1 VKKFASKWFTVI
13 FPLLI
18 GISIIYYQ
26 YSTLS
31 AQELSN
37 IKISF
42 QKANYNYIYLS
53 LVLSFLGYWLRAY
66 RWKFSLNHLGYQS
79 KFSNN
84 FATVSVSYLVNLTIP
99 RSGEIS
105 RAALLKKYENIP
117 FDKGFGTIIAE
128 RIVDLMI
135 FLIFVLI
142 GFISQFDTLFEFIKN
157 KNISYS
163 SILIFIISG
172 FLLFVTFV
180 LIWIYAEWEIVL
192 KLKKKLSGLTEG
204 VFSVYKMEKR
214 WKYILYS
221 FLIWI
226 CYLIMFYITIF
237 ALPETS
243 NIGFNVV
250 IMGFIFGSV
259 AVGFTNG
266 GLGAFPLSIA
276 LIFSLYGISNQVGTA
291 FGWLV
296 WTSQTIFTIAMGLGA
311 YIILPIQNKNYNPKK
326 IDSI

>member
-1 VKKFASKWFTVI
+1 M
-13 FPLLI
+13 
-18 GISIIYYQ
+18 
-26 YSTLS
+26 ST
-31 AQELSN
+31 QELNN
-37 IKISF
+37 IKLSF
-42 QKANYNYIYLS
+42 KKANYNYIYLS
-53 LVLSFLGYWLRAY
+53 LVLSFSGYWLRAY

-84 FATVSVSYLVNLTIP
+84 LATVSVSYLVNLTIP

-163 SILIFIISG
+163 SILIFLISG
-172 FLLFVTFV
+172 FLLFIAFV
-180 LIWIYAEWEIVL
+180 LIWIYAEWKIVQ

-204 VFSVYKMEKR
+204 VFSVYKMKNR
-214 WKYILYS
+214 WKYIFYS

-237 ALPETS
+237 ALPETA

-296 WTSQTIFTIAMGLGA
+296 WTSQTIFTIAMGLAA
-311 YIILPIQNKNYNPKK
+311 YIALPIQNKNYNPKK
-326 IDSI
+326 LESL